1 MKRKLLIVIYI
12 IVILVVIKLL
22 YNTVLNSI
30 LISKYNNGEYATNI
44 GKTLTTLNFPQS
56 YVANYNYGNIL
67 YQNGEYEDAIDQ
79 YKIAL
84 NVSIPEKKEC
94 KVRINYALALCKTVE
109 LDESSE
115 ESILKAIQIYES
127 AIDVLIENGCAN
139 KDDNGGHSKE
149 AEQLKKDIQKEIDRL
164 KELLQ
169 NGSDESK
176 EENDDKE
183 DESQQEESNQEKEME
198 QKIQDI
204 KEDATKEQ
212 RSKENKYKNYQKEVN
227 KNKKNW

>member
-12 IVILVVIKLL
+12 IVICIMAKLL
-22 YNTVLNSI
+22 YNTILNSI
-30 LISKYNNGEYATNI
+30 LISKYNNGEYSTSI

-84 NVSIPEKKEC
+84 NVSIPEEKEC

-127 AIDVLIENGCAN
+127 AIDVLTENGCAN

-169 NGSDESK
+169 SKSSGSKDNE
-176 EENDDKE
+176 DKE
-183 DESQQEESNQEKEME
+183 DEKQQEETNEEKEME
-198 QKIQDI
+198 QKIQEI

-212 RSKENKYKNYQKEVN
+212 RSKENQYKNNPKEVD
-227 KNKKNW
+227 KHKKNW